1 MCPHFLHLSSG
12 KRCSELRTGSTAPRK
27 RQPVVQEV
35 VQKGKE
41 SVRLA
46 TPARLPGLIPLTLV
60 SIPRSRQLWWLG
72 LKASA
77 NGDLCTQG
85 KRLLP
90 PVQLPQRADAEPR
103 IGKAGLTAGIQGLS
117 PITGKEKTSGNRL
130 RPALSKRFNL
140 ARLPSSRSGGGWG
153 GADRPQRFV

>member
-1 MCPHFLHLSSG
+1 M
-12 KRCSELRTGSTAPRK
+12 
-27 RQPVVQEV
+27 VQKV

-41 SVRLA
+41 SLRLA

-60 SIPRSRQLWWLG
+60 SIPRSRQLWRLG

-77 NGDLCTQG
+77 NRDLCTQG

-103 IGKAGLTAGIQGLS
+103 TGNAGLAAGIQGFV
-117 PITGKEKTSGNRL
+117 PITGKEKTSGDRL

-140 ARLPSSRSGGGWG
+140 ARLPSSRNGGGLG
-153 GADRPQRFV
+153 GGGRPQRFI